1 MIGSITMS
9 MNMTELTRLM
19 SELRRMGLS
28 DTQIVDLV
36 LHIESGAKAQDDEE
50 KSSN

>member
-1 MIGSITMS
+1 

-19 SELRRMGLS
+19 TELRRMGLS

-36 LHIESGAKAQDDEE
+36 LHIETGTNTQTDTE
-50 KSSN
+50 KNSVAPFVFDKF

>member
-1 MIGSITMS
+1 

-19 SELRRMGLS
+19 TELRLMGLT

-36 LHIESGAKAQDDEE
+36 LHIESGADVQEQTANKKDKD
-50 KSSN
+50 

>member
-1 MIGSITMS
+1 

-19 SELRRMGLS
+19 TELRRMGLT

-36 LHIESGAKAQDDEE
+36 LHIESGADVQNSE
-50 KSSN
+50 KKDNSK